1 MKLNSLYITAA
12 AALLAFSSATFAQ
25 TQSGSSIRSDSGM
38 SGSASGK
45 AAAGT
50 CDHLAGAERARCLSD
65 SASGGASGAAS
76 PGGMSAPSTGTSA
89 DTAGAA
95 GTTAPRSSD
104 TTTSSGTTS
113 VGTSGA
119 SSGASAPVRSSG
131 LCDTLIGDERMK
143 CLKEQAAT
151 GTTR

>member
-1 MKLNSLYITAA
+1 MKLKTLYIATA
-12 AALLAFSSATFAQ
+12 AALLAFSAAPFAQ

-38 SGSASGK
+38 SGSAS
-45 AAAGT
+45 
-50 CDHLAGAERARCLSD
+50 
-65 SASGGASGAAS
+65 
-76 PGGMSAPSTGTSA
+76 PSTGTSA

-104 TTTSSGTTS
+104 TTASSGTTS

-119 SSGASAPVRSSG
+119 TSGASAPVRSSG
-131 LCDTLIGDERMK
+131 LCDTLIGDERTK

-151 GTTR
+151 GTSGGSSSTGTTGSGGTGMGSSTK